1 MNREALRQ
9 ATAKERTEIKKMKV
23 TIIYDN
29 EAYKKELKADFGFSC
44 LVEVENT
51 PKILFDTGTNGS
63 ILLSNMEK
71 LGIDPSSIKEVFISH
86 AHHDHVGGLP
96 DFLNVNKTAKIYVP
110 PSFAGPAEREVITL
124 KRPTKI
130 HQNVFSTGE
139 LDNIEQSLAV
149 KTQKGLAIIAG
160 CSHPK
165 MERILGAASQ
175 YGKVYAIIGGLH
187 GFNNFDLFK
196 DLKLI
201 CPTHCTKHKLKMK
214 SLYPEKYVE
223 DGAGKIIQL

>member
-44 LVEVENT
+44 LVEAENT

-110 PSFAGPAEREVITL
+110 PSFTGPAEREVITL

-139 LDNIEQSLAV
+139 LDNIEQSMAV